1 MIFYLSLVFSHTALK
16 KKKHAKRKKTQ
27 KSNKKGKT
35 SLASLCTNEKTKQQI
50 SRETRQKKRNSPGN
64 PVYNRDKRRGW
75 GERVEANLKHYFLCY
90 QLYSIH
96 ESLR

>member
-16 KKKHAKRKKTQ
+16 RKKHAKRKKKTK

-50 SRETRQKKRNSPGN
+50 SRETRQKKSNSPGN

-90 QLYSIH
+90 QL
-96 ESLR
+96 